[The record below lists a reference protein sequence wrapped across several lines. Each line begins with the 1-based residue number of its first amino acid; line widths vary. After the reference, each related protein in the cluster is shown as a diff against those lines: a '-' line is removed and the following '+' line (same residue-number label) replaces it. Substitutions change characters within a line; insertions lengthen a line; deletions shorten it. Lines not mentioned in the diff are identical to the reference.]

1 MITYIK
7 DVIWWILLRLW
18 STQMIKSLDQ
28 NHVISSKNFYLKFSN
43 CKIQHVEINEI
54 LLFIK
59 AASELIWKSKIKKIS
74 EDI

>member
-1 MITYIK
+1 
-7 DVIWWILLRLW
+7 
-18 STQMIKSLDQ
+18 MIKSLAQ
-28 NHVISSKNFYLKFSN
+28 NHVISSKTFNLKFSN